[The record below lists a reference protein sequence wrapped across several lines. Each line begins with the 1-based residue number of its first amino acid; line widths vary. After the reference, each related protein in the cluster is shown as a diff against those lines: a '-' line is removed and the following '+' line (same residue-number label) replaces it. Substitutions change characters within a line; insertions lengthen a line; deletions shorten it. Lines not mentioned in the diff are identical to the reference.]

1 MQRFRPVVEMA
12 SSNDLNVRGYVST
25 VVGCPYQG
33 TVAPASV
40 VNVVEKMLDMGCH
53 EISLGDTIGIGTPGS
68 IRSMLDDV
76 LLVAEPKQLAMH
88 CHDTYGQALANI
100 IVGLEKDI
108 MTIDSSVAGLGGCP
122 YAKGASGNVATEDVV
137 YMLHGMGLSTGIDLD
152 MLVSVGEYICQ
163 ILNRTTQS
171 KVSAA
176 VS

>member
-1 MQRFRPVVEMA
+1 MINFAKHDEEFHGIFKLVSGEEILAKAVLTDDNGETLCFISDPVMIQTITKEIDDTKV
-12 SSNDLNVRGYVST
+12 LRG
-25 VVGCPYQG
+25 
-33 TVAPASV
+33 
-40 VNVVEKMLDMGCH
+40 MGFTKWMPMSD
-53 EISLGDTIGIGTPGS
+53 EEFYIL
-68 IRSMLDDV
+68 R
-76 LLVAEPKQLAMH
+76 
-88 CHDTYGQALANI
+88 
-100 IVGLEKDI
+100 EKDI